1 MPDHDT
7 EFHLNR
13 QTKRRRVDIGVKRIL
28 LLSSLLRA
36 AKSTVIIDAMNS
48 HHSKK
53 QDVLECQEA
62 QLGEAKSDVLRKLLK
77 SGSSYEDNIIHFSS
91 ATIITKLLKSNK
103 ATRGTGSRESVI
115 PRNAEP
121 EPLQK
126 DTCSNSSQESAEA
139 YLSPLGKISLNHLD
153 SERLNEEYLQAK
165 RARVENI
172 IRGMNHLPN
181 VMATSV
187 EKDCER
193 ELEGE
198 TEITVQSFSPRE
210 SNRENKRKQKLP
222 QQQQHSFQQLVST
235 HKEQKVEERRQLK
248 LQLEDMQKQ
257 LRQLQEK
264 FFQIYDSTDSEADG
278 GNLSEDSVR
287 SDGMLGDDSMN
298 EHLIQNSVADRSDNE
313 MADLGPGCF
322 LDEAKALLR
331 EQALLDGKMAKHE
344 GSLRSKGL
352 MSLHEVG
359 KHLAET
365 LKQELNSAMSQV
377 VDIYVDMNVFSKPP
391 RPLLQV
397 FPSLEDHFVFNRNN
411 PDFHTA
417 NQRLQCFGNVIFPSP
432 LDSFVGVP
440 LPCANDQ
447 TEALPLVVRKSAS
460 EHHQSSDPG
469 AQIGHPHPS
478 LHPSSLSENTG
489 FISPSFRHPFS
500 LPLAGYSF
508 QSTLGASSTGYSSK
522 DSPGSMD
529 LSRETTS
536 LRTKMASSQHLIRS
550 CSPVLPG
557 STADGLSL
565 IRSECGDLQ
574 DMSDISP
581 YSGSTIQEGLSPNH
595 LKKAKLMFFYTRYP
609 SSSMLK
615 MYFCDVKFNRCITS
629 QLIKWFSNFR
639 EFYYIQMEKF
649 ARQAINDGVAAVDDI
664 IVSHESELYKVL
676 NMHYNKAN
684 DFEVPESFLEVAQ
697 ITLHEFFS
705 AIVASRDVD
714 PSWKKAI
721 YKVIC
726 KLDSEVPQI
735 FKSANCV
742 QELLQ
747 E

>member
-581 YSGSTIQEGLSPNH
+581 YSGSTIS
-595 LKKAKLMFFYTRYP
+595 FSY
-609 SSSMLK
+609 SSMLK

>member
-1 MPDHDT
+1 
-7 EFHLNR
+7 
-13 QTKRRRVDIGVKRIL
+13 
-28 LLSSLLRA
+28 
-36 AKSTVIIDAMNS
+36 MNS

-62 QLGEAKSDVLRKLLK
+62 QLGEAKSNVLRKLLK
-77 SGSSYEDNIIHFSS
+77 SGSSYEDNIIPFSG

-103 ATRGTGSRESVI
+103 ATRETGGRESVI

-121 EPLQK
+121 EPLQE

-181 VMATSV
+181 VMATSIG
-187 EKDCER
+187 KDCD
-193 ELEGE
+193 
-198 TEITVQSFSPRE
+198 
-210 SNRENKRKQKLP
+210 NRENKRKQKLP

-264 FFQIYDSTDSEADG
+264 FFQIYDSDDG
-278 GNLSEDSVR
+278 
-287 SDGMLGDDSMN
+287 MN
-298 EHLIQNSVADRSDNE
+298 EHLNQNSVADRSDNE
-313 MADLGPGCF
+313 IADLGPGCF
-322 LDEAKALLR
+322 LDEA
-331 EQALLDGKMAKHE
+331 
-344 GSLRSKGL
+344 
-352 MSLHEVG
+352 

-377 VDIYVDMNVFSKPP
+377 VDTVVNVFLKPP

-397 FPSLEDHFVFNRNN
+397 FPSLEDHFAFNRNN

-469 AQIGHPHPS
+469 AQIGHSHPS

-489 FISPSFRHPFS
+489 FISPSFCHPFS

-557 STADGLSL
+557 ST
-565 IRSECGDLQ
+565 
-574 DMSDISP
+574 
-581 YSGSTIQEGLSPNH
+581 EGLSPNH

-664 IVSHESELYKVL
+664 IVSRDSELYKVL
-676 NMHYNKAN
+676 NMHYNKEN
-684 DFEVPESFLEVAQ
+684 DFEVPESFLEVSQ
-697 ITLHEFFS
+697 ITLREFFS